1 MSEKTAIP
9 MNSLDSHYRRSL
21 RRFIVPLGL
30 LICVLL
36 SALLAGIL
44 VVANQQTRSVDEAQ
58 RRLVT
63 AALRMNQTDL
73 KRTTIDYG
81 TWEDVGAHVIDAR
94 DLDWMETNV
103 GLSVF
108 RTFGVDDVFVVQP
121 DGKTLFAFRDGAR
134 IEADVEDVLTQGLQ
148 PLLADVLRWMPGNAT
163 VGNLLADGIPAMA
176 AVTPLALRDFPAKQ
190 HLPVLIL
197 VKRLD
202 AEIITELEQAS
213 ALQNLQ
219 LQRQPPSDM
228 TSVPIDTID
237 GRPTA
242 YFVWGSAHAG
252 AELLWV
258 ALPIWAALVLACA
271 ASGYFLHRRIN
282 AAARLLSVG
291 EWQVRHDPLT
301 GLPNRIR
308 LSERLEETCGNLIES
323 QHGFA
328 LLYLDLDG
336 FKAVN
341 DSQGHDAGDQVLRA
355 VADRIRTQLAPCDLA
370 ARLGGDEFAVLLLP
384 VPFPDVA
391 RSRAEALIEAICRPI
406 RLESGV
412 EVQVGTTIG
421 VTVAPQDGLTPDTL
435 LRRADDALYEGKR
448 RGKTR
453 VCFANQVPQRASVD

>member
-1 MSEKTAIP
+1 MK
-9 MNSLDSHYRRSL
+9 SLDSHYRHSL
-21 RRFIVPLGL
+21 RRFIAPLGL
-30 LICVLL
+30 LICALL

-44 VVANQQTRSVDEAQ
+44 VVASEQTRSVDKAQ

-63 AALRMNQTDL
+63 ADLRMNQTEL

-81 TWEDVGAHVIDAR
+81 TWEDVGAHIIDTK
-94 DLDWMETNV
+94 DPDWMETNV

-108 RTFGVDDVFVVQP
+108 RTFGVDEVFVVQP
-121 DGKTLFAFRDGAR
+121 DGETVFAFKDGAG
-134 IEADVEDVLTQGLQ
+134 IGAKVEDVLTHGLQ
-148 PLLADVLRWMPGNAT
+148 PLLAEALRWMPGNAV
-163 VGNLLADGIPAMA
+163 VGHVLAEGIPAMA
-176 AVTPLALRDFPAKQ
+176 AATPLALRSNPLSKQ
-190 HLPVLIL
+190 RLPVLIF

-202 AEIITELEQAS
+202 TEIMTELEQAS
-213 ALQNLQ
+213 ALPDLQ
-219 LQRQPPSDM
+219 LQAQPPADL
-228 TSVPIDTID
+228 TSVPIETID
-237 GRPTA
+237 GKPVSYLAWR
-242 YFVWGSAHAG
+242 SAQAG

-258 ALPIWAALVLACA
+258 SLPIWAGLVIACA
-271 ASGYFLHRRIN
+271 VSGYFLHRRIN

-308 LSERLEETCGNLIES
+308 LSERLEEACANLIES

-341 DSQGHDAGDQVLRA
+341 DSQGHDAGDQVLRV

-384 VPFPDVA
+384 APFPDFA
-391 RSRAEALIEAICRPI
+391 RSRAEAFIEAICRPI
-406 RLESGV
+406 QLESGV
-412 EVQVGTTIG
+412 QVQVGTTIG
-421 VTVAPQDGLTPDTL
+421 VTMAPQDGLAPDTL
-435 LRRADDALYEGKR
+435 LRCADDALYEGKR

-453 VCFANQVPQRASVD
+453 VCFASQVPQRASLD

>member
-1 MSEKTAIP
+1 

-36 SALLAGIL
+36 LALLAGIL
-44 VVANQQTRSVDEAQ
+44 VVANQQTRSVDGAQ

-73 KRTTIDYG
+73 RRTSIDYG
-81 TWEDVGAHVIDAR
+81 TWEDVGAHLIDSK
-94 DLDWMETNV
+94 DLDWTDTNV

-108 RTFGVDDVFVVQP
+108 RTFGVDYVFVVQP
-121 DGKTLFAFRDGAR
+121 NGETVFAFQDGAR
-134 IEADVEDVLTQGLQ
+134 IEAKVEDVLTQGLT
-148 PLLADVLRWMPGNAT
+148 PLLAEALRWMPGNAV
-163 VGNLLADGIPAMA
+163 VGNLLAEGTPAMA
-176 AVTPLALRDFPAKQ
+176 TAAPLALRNPLSKQ
-190 HLPVLIL
+190 RLPILIF

-202 AEIITELEQAS
+202 TEIMTELEQAS
-213 ALQNLQ
+213 ALHDLQ
-219 LQRQPPSDM
+219 LQAQRPADL
-228 TSVPIDTID
+228 TSVPIETID
-237 GRPTA
+237 GNPVSYLAWR
-242 YFVWGSAHAG
+242 SAHAG